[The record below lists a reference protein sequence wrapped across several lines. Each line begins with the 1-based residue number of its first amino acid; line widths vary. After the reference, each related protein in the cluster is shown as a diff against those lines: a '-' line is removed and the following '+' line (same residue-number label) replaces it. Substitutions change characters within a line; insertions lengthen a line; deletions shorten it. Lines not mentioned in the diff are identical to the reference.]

1 MGREI
6 RRVPLDFTHPLKQV
20 WPGFLMPESL
30 HENPCPDC
38 KSGYSEHAQMLHDLW
53 YGYLPF
59 DPATTGSTS
68 LTADT
73 PAVRAFA
80 ERNVNQSP
88 EFYWGGGEGAIVRE
102 AQRLADMWNGQWN
115 HHLSQADVDALIEA
129 DRLWDLTHTCRRG
142 EGWQKIEPAPVVTA
156 AQVNEWSIG
165 GFGHDG
171 INASVVVSARCERE
185 GFPVTCATCDGHASI
200 EAYPGQRAEAEAWE
214 PTDPPEG
221 EGWQLWETT
230 TEGSPMSPVFATP
243 EQLAGWMSAPE
254 RDKHNW
260 VPFDTAMEF
269 IKEGWAPSLV
279 SNSEIGVVSGVEYV
293 GFHADGEG

>member
-30 HENPCPDC
+30 HGNPCPDC

-59 DPATTGSTS
+59 DPASTGSTP
-68 LTADT
+68 LTAET

-80 ERNVNQSP
+80 ERNINSAP
-88 EFYWGGGEGAIVRE
+88 DFYGAGEYAIVRE
-102 AQRLADMWNGQWN
+102 AQRLADHWNSGWG
-115 HHLSQADVDALIEA
+115 HHLSQDDVDVLAEA
-129 DRLWDLTHTCRRG
+129 GRLHDFTHTWSR
-142 EGWQKIEPAPVVTA
+142 ETGWQEKDPPVRPTA
-156 AQVNEWSIG
+156 AQVNEWSIS

-171 INASVVVSARCERE
+171 INAHIVVEARCERE
-185 GFPVTCATCDGHASI
+185 GFPTRCATCQGHASI

-221 EGWQLWETT
+221 DGWQLWETT
-230 TEGSPMSPVFATP
+230 SEGSPMSPVFATP

-269 IKEGWAPSLV
+269 IKAGWAPSLMATQ
-279 SNSEIGVVSGVEYV
+279 ETGVVSGVEFV
-293 GFHADGEG
+293 GFHADGGER